1 MNEITVL
8 GIFVADISFSGPKI
22 PSIGETI
29 LGKKYN
35 VGPGGKGCN
44 QAIAIARLG
53 GNINFISKIGKDAYG
68 ELALKT
74 LKKNKIPTENIIQ
87 DGDQQTGVAG
97 ILVDQNTG
105 KNAIN
110 VIVGAPNS
118 LKINEIEKQ
127 INLIKSSKIF
137 LTQLEVPKD
146 VTLHCLKTAKE
157 NGCITI
163 LNPAPASEIS
173 KEFYNNIDFFT
184 PNETEAE
191 FYTGIKITN
200 DQEAKHAADKLL
212 NLGIKK
218 IIITLGEKGLFYS
231 DGKEEIYLKA
241 SDVKA
246 IDTTGAGDAFNGGLA
261 FCLSKEKPIKECLE
275 LANTVAGISTTKLGA
290 GDAMPFL
297 KEIKIL

>member
-1 MNEITVL
+1 MSEITVL

-53 GNINFISKIGKDAYG
+53 GNTNFISKIGKDAYG

-74 LKKNKIPTENIIQ
+74 LEKNKISTENIIQ
-87 DGDQQTGVAG
+87 DGNQQTGVAG

-110 VIVGAPNS
+110 VIVGAPSS
-118 LKINEIEKQ
+118 LRISEIEKQ
-127 INLIKSSKIF
+127 INLIKRSKIF

-200 DQEAKHAADKLL
+200 DHEAKQAADKLID
-212 NLGIKK
+212 LGIKK
-218 IIITLGEKGLFYS
+218 VIITLGEKGLFYS

-241 SDVKA
+241 NSVKA

-261 FCLSKEKPIKECLE
+261 YGLSKEKPIKECLK
-275 LANTVAGISTTKLGA
+275 LANKVAGISTTKLGA
-290 GDAMPFL
+290 GDAMPFSSD
-297 KEIKIL
+297 IK